1 MGYRG
6 RAGNTGDSD
15 MGSRIVAALVVV
27 AMLAGCG
34 TRLNPFNW
42 FGRGETV
49 QTVDAE
55 GLPVV
60 VDRRG
65 LMAEVVDLEIER
77 APGGAIVRAT
87 GLPPTQGWWDGGLV
101 PVDRDE
107 RPDEDGVLA
116 YEFRVFAPATQTR
129 VSTPRSREVV
139 VGRFV
144 SNQTLEGVRQIRVI
158 AQGNARAARR

>member
-1 MGYRG
+1 MGG
-6 RAGNTGDSD
+6 
-15 MGSRIVAALVVV
+15 RIVGGLVAVAL
-27 AMLAGCG
+27 LSGCG
-34 TRLNPFNW
+34 SNLNPFNW
-42 FGRGETV
+42 FGQGEQV
-49 QTVDAE
+49 QMVDAE
-55 GLPVV
+55 GLPVP
-60 VDRRG
+60 VDARG
-65 LMAEVVDLEIER
+65 LMAEVVSLEIER

-116 YEFRVFAPATQTR
+116 YEFRVFAPAAQTR
-129 VSTPRSREVV
+129 ISTPQSREVV

-144 SNQTLEGVRQIRVI
+144 SNQTLQGVRQIRVI